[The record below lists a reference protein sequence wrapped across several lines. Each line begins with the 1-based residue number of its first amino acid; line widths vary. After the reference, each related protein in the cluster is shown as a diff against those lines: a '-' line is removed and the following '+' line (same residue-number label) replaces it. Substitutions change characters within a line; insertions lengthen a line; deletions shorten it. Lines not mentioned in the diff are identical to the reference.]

1 MINHTM
7 HQKMIN
13 QEISEGRIE
22 VTLLIDSKTWAF
34 LLIIQL
40 KDRLERECIQPGRPR
55 LFLNGIQMS
64 LKQPI
69 HSWNKKLDLRVNCT
83 EVLLYY

>member
-13 QEISEGRIE
+13 HTMRQEISEGRIE

-69 HSWNKKLDLRVNCT
+69 HS
-83 EVLLYY
+83 